1 MKNSTLE
8 PILPYDWAELE
19 KRVQARMTQKRFAH
33 CQRTSAMAVKLAE
46 QNGGDVLRAKIG
58 GLVHDY
64 AKQIPDADFIQAI
77 HDHHLPNDLLHYG
90 NAIWHGI
97 VGVYFIEDEL
107 GLHDPAILQAV
118 QEHTTGSPEM
128 PLLAQ
133 IIYMADFIEPGRSFP
148 GVEKAR
154 AITAKN
160 LQAGVLFQ
168 LSHELTYL
176 VEKQE
181 PIYPLTFTSY
191 NAWVKRISQT
201 TQAKKAE

>member
-1 MKNSTLE
+1 MKNNTLE
-8 PILPYDWAELE
+8 PIVPYDWDELE
-19 KRVQARMTQKRFAH
+19 KRVAARMTAKRFAH
-33 CQRTSAMAVKLAE
+33 CQRTSVEAVKLAE
-46 QNGGDVLRAKIG
+46 QYGGDVQRAKIG

-77 HDHHLPNDLLHYG
+77 HDHHLPAALLDYG

-97 VGVYFIEDEL
+97 VGIYFIEDEL
-107 GLHDPAILQAV
+107 AIHDPAILQAV
-118 QEHTTGSPEM
+118 EEHTTGAPEM

-133 IIYMADFIEPGRSFP
+133 IVYMADFIEPGRHFP
-148 GVEKAR
+148 GLDDAR
-154 AITAKN
+154 AVTAKS

-168 LSHELTYL
+168 LSHELKYL

-191 NAWVKRISQT
+191 NAWVRRIGHP
-201 TQAKKAE
+201 ADN